1 MVTRKTPA
9 RPKAKQ
15 YYIGVDLYG
24 TTLCNS
30 VVADGPSDYIFTSEE
45 QVRSTYEE
53 AVNDGTWVGNILI
66 AKIVG
71 GLELVKSIEEVT
83 PESIIEGE
91 E

>member
-1 MVTRKTPA
+1 MAARKSPA

-15 YYIGVDLYG
+15 YYIGIDKHGTMLYG
-24 TTLCNS
+24 GD
-30 VVADGPSDYIFTSEE
+30 AEGGSDYIFTSEE
-45 QVRSTYEE
+45 QVKATYEE
-53 AVNDGTWVGNILI
+53 AVNDGIWTGNILV

-71 GLELVKSIEEVT
+71 GLELVNSIEEVT

>member
-1 MVTRKTPA
+1 MAARKSPA

-24 TTLCNS
+24 TMLAS
-30 VVADGPSDYIFTSEE
+30 GDADGRSDYIFTSEE
-45 QVRSTYEE
+45 QVRSTYED
-53 AVNDGTWVGNILI
+53 AVNDGMWVGNILI

>member
-1 MVTRKTPA
+1 MATRKSPA
-9 RPKAKQ
+9 RPKAKS
-15 YYIGVDLYG
+15 YYIGFDLYG
-24 TTLCNS
+24 TLLASGDIN
-30 VVADGPSDYIFTSEE
+30 GRSDYIFASEE
-45 QVRSTYEE
+45 QVKTVYEE
-53 AVNDGTWVGNILI
+53 AVDEGTWVGNILI